1 MKYVLAVAALAV
13 IGCQSQSTTDTNTD
27 SSQVSEVSTFNVEGA
42 PTVEFSVPSMH
53 CEFSC
58 APAVKKTLAAQ
69 PGVKDV
75 KVDLDT
81 KTAVVSVEEDKFDA
95 EAAVAALVD
104 IQFVDSKLVTPEAIA
119 QASEMKEKS

>member
-1 MKYVLAVAALAV
+1 MKNMLALAALAV
-13 IGCQSQSTTDTNTD
+13 IGCQSQTTTEDNAD
-27 SSQVSEVSTFNVEGA
+27 SSQISEVSTFNAEGA

-75 KVDLDT
+75 KVDLAT

-104 IQFVDSKLVTPEAIA
+104 IQFVDSKIVTPESIA
-119 QASEMKEKS
+119 QTSEMKEKS

>member
-1 MKYVLAVAALAV
+1 MKYLLVFTALV
-13 IGCQSQSTTDTNTD
+13 MIGCQSQTSAEKESETTEVT
-27 SSQVSEVSTFNVEGA
+27 EVSTFNAEGA

-58 APAVKKTLAAQ
+58 APAVKETLAKQ

-75 KVDLDT
+75 KVDLAT
-81 KTAVVSVEEDKFDA
+81 KTAVVSVEEDLFDA

-104 IQFVDSKLVTPEAIA
+104 IQFVDSKIVNDGDLAKSTTAD
-119 QASEMKEKS
+119 EKS